1 MVVPHIWSI
10 TKTKSIGTSR
20 FMTIES
26 APQRRTWQQAG
37 WWGRVA
43 ASIEAGKANSD
54 WPTPPTLYTS
64 LYAQSTNPKGYKRM
78 LYILELLFNI
88 FRTSPVWFWVDVSQ
102 QWRWVKK
109 FDKSSSFTWLKFVS
123 HWLWDK
129 TTKRGAQKSG
139 YFSWLLPL
147 SVAPPFNGTF
157 FPPIFYPTF

>member
-1 MVVPHIWSI
+1 MHSANNGHEI
-10 TKTKSIGTSR
+10 TYLIFVSYGWNPYLVYSQNKKYWLTSR

-43 ASIEAGKANSD
+43 ASIEAGQANSD
-54 WPTPPTLYTS
+54 WPTPPTLWTY
-64 LYAQSTNPKGYKRM
+64 LYAQSTNPKGYKRR

-88 FRTSPVWFWVDVSQ
+88 SRASPVWFWVDVSQ

-123 HWLWDK
+123 HWLWDE
-129 TTKRGAQKSG
+129 
-139 YFSWLLPL
+139 PL
-147 SVAPPFNGTF
+147 SEGLKKVV
-157 FPPIFYPTF
+157 IFHYFCH